1 MPTSASEYEYI
12 VCDPDK
18 CVGCQICEYICS
30 YVKTGEF
37 NTYRSRIR
45 TVRIAPVV
53 TTSIACRTCEDAPCV
68 VACPRKALTQSAETG
83 IVHVDEDACDGCG
96 WCIEACDFGAISLNP
111 QTKLGEICDLCEELE
126 EGPQCVK
133 WCPKDALTLATP
145 EMVAQ
150 KARKT
155 AVAMLLQE
163 LVAG

>member
-1 MPTSASEYEYI
+1 M
-12 VCDPDK
+12 
-18 CVGCQICEYICS
+18 
-30 YVKTGEF
+30 
-37 NTYRSRIR
+37 
-45 TVRIAPVV
+45 
-53 TTSIACRTCEDAPCV
+53 
-68 VACPRKALTQSAETG
+68 
-83 IVHVDEDACDGCG
+83 CG
-96 WCIEACDFGAISLNP
+96 WAGFWELQEPGRED
-111 QTKLGEICDLCEELE
+111 LE